1 MVGSQQAEGPCD
13 DVRKVFVTRRDSACT
28 VRLRY
33 EACSAFHPPVPALCR
48 TAGVA
53 SGGAQARCSG
63 PLRMFP
69 TSLWDVVPWLCISD
83 PAATRKKSALAFAAY
98 SINSQLFMLK
108 PP

>member
-1 MVGSQQAEGPCD
+1 MVGSQQAGGPCD
-13 DVRKVFVTRRDSACT
+13 DVRKVFVTRR
-28 VRLRY
+28 
-33 EACSAFHPPVPALCR
+33 
-48 TAGVA
+48 VA

-69 TSLWDVVPWLCISD
+69 TSLWDMVPWLCISD

-98 SINSQLFMLK
+98 SK